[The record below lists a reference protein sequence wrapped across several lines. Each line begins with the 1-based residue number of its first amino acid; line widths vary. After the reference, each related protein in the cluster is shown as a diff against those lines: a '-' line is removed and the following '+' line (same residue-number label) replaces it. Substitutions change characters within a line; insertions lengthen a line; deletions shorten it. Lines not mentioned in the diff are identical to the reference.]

1 MKPRDLRVV
10 DIFAG
15 CGGLSLGFQNVG
27 FNIVGAIDNW
37 RPAIDIYS
45 KNFDHPIYNCDLSI
59 PEGSFDIFE
68 KLNCNVIIGG
78 APCQDFS
85 SAGLRN
91 EDNGKGEL
99 SISYARI
106 IKHVKPQ
113 IFVLEN
119 VERYKKSNKYLQ
131 VKEIFKACGYGL
143 TETIL
148 NASLCGAPQAR
159 KRYICIGVLGDNDNE
174 LLSLLHK
181 NLAPRPMTVRDYFS
195 DSLGVEFYY
204 RHARSYQRKAIFSID
219 EPSPTV
225 RGTNRPISRNYIPHK
240 NDACRD
246 LKRVRPLTTLERSYI
261 QTFPQEFNFD
271 IENQTKTDLE
281 EAIGNA
287 VPVKLAEYVA
297 MAIKINFLFQADK
310 YLCSMEAP

>member
-1 MKPRDLRVV
+1 MKLSELRII

-15 CGGLSLGFQNVG
+15 CGGLSLGFRLGG

-37 RPAIDIYS
+37 EPAISIYS
-45 KNFDHPIYNCDLSI
+45 KNFDHPIYNCDLSV
-59 PEGSFDIFE
+59 PENSYPIFE
-68 KLNCNVIIGG
+68 KLNCNAIIGG
-78 APCQDFS
+78 CPCQDFS
-85 SAGLRN
+85 NAGLRN
-91 EDNGKGEL
+91 EDNGRGEL

-106 IKHVKPQ
+106 IQHVKPQ

-119 VERYKKSNKYLQ
+119 VERYRKSNKYLQ

-159 KRYICIGVLGDNDNE
+159 KRYICIGVLGGDDNE
-174 LLSLLHK
+174 LLSLLHGS
-181 NLAPRPMTVRDYFS
+181 LAPRPMTVRDYLG

-219 EPSPTV
+219 EPSPTI
-225 RGTNRPISRNYIPHK
+225 RGTNRPISRNYTPHK
-240 NDACRD
+240 NDACRN

-261 QTFPQEFNFD
+261 QTFPHEFNFD
-271 IENQTKTDLE
+271 IKNQTKTDLE

-287 VPVKLAEYVA
+287 VPVKLAKYIAVA
-297 MAIKINFLFQADK
+297 ISK
-310 YLCSMEAP
+310 YLGS

>member
-1 MKPRDLRVV
+1 MKLSELRII

-15 CGGLSLGFQNVG
+15 CGGLSLGFQNAG
-27 FNIVGAIDNW
+27 FNIIGAIDNW
-37 RPAIDIYS
+37 QPAINIYS
-45 KNFDHPIYNCDLSI
+45 KNFDHPIYNCDLSV
-59 PEGSFDIFE
+59 PENSYPIFE
-68 KLNCNVIIGG
+68 KLNCNMVIGG
-78 APCQDFS
+78 APCQSFS

-91 EDNGKGEL
+91 EDDNRGRL

-106 IKHVKPQ
+106 IQHVKPK

-119 VERYKKSNKYLQ
+119 VERYRLSNKYKQ

-143 TETIL
+143 TETVL

-159 KRYICIGVLGDNDNE
+159 KRYICIGVLNGSDDE
-174 LLSLLHK
+174 LLSLL
-181 NLAPRPMTVRDYFS
+181 NEGLAPRPMSVRDYLG

-225 RGTNRPISRNYIPHK
+225 RGTNRPISKNYIPHR
-240 NDACRD
+240 NDVCRD
-246 LKRVRPLTTLERSYI
+246 LRKVRALTTLERSYI
-261 QTFPQEFNFD
+261 QTFPSSFNFD

-281 EAIGNA
+281 QVIGNA
-287 VPVKLAEYVA
+287 VPVKLTEYVA
-297 MAIKINFLFQADK
+297 IAISK
-310 YLCSMEAP
+310 YLSI